1 MTPPRLHGDTQLH
14 TQRPQ
19 QRGCFVNSV
28 LIPGARNLLCQPA
41 KPGPCNIQGFLVH
54 RKCTNI
60 WSISGIALVEG
71 LEASFLLTRFQG
83 AGHVNS
89 KYFKL
94 DPAKSCLEQQRL
106 PRVRTWVCLPSRC
119 LCSHHLSSHYQRS
132 GGMIISS
139 DLCTFNRI
147 RSTKQGSKQTHV
159 CFCPLNPFV
168 PVRAESVPK

>member
-71 LEASFLLTRFQG
+71 LEASFLFTRFQG

-94 DPAKSCLEQQRL
+94 EPAKSCLEQQRL
-106 PRVRTWVCLPSRC
+106 PRSAPAWSSRDCLGSAPGFVYPPGVCVLT
-119 LCSHHLSSHYQRS
+119 
-132 GGMIISS
+132 ISPHTIS
-139 DLCTFNRI
+139 AVE
-147 RSTKQGSKQTHV
+147 G
-159 CFCPLNPFV
+159 
-168 PVRAESVPK
+168 